1 MPVYCIEV
9 TGSSYG
15 CSRKLEDAIAA
26 VERGRRRG
34 VSWGK
39 VVERKSVPRGLRADE
54 WLPPF
59 DGPKSHHL
67 NQWTKVRREVRQE
80 LDASGATPDTEMDP
94 GARARIARDA
104 YDSCQKERAREILA
118 GIPPI
123 ALGKTKYR
131 VVHGDEKSLD
141 LIGPRGG
148 SSALVQSRN
157 DPTAWA
163 HNSMSGHT
171 LKTVWYRKN
180 PDFTFTR
187 MD

>member
-1 MPVYCIEV
+1 
-9 TGSSYG
+9 
-15 CSRKLEDAIAA
+15 
-26 VERGRRRG
+26 
-34 VSWGK
+34 
-39 VVERKSVPRGLRADE
+39 
-54 WLPPF
+54 
-59 DGPKSHHL
+59 
-67 NQWTKVRREVRQE
+67 
-80 LDASGATPDTEMDP
+80 
-94 GARARIARDA
+94 
-104 YDSCQKERAREILA
+104 
-118 GIPPI
+118 
-123 ALGKTKYR
+123 

-157 DPTAWA
+157 DSAAWA